1 MGVCQSQED
10 KELQSKTKAID
21 KELMQGHMAQQKVV
35 KLLLLGAGECGKSTV
50 LKQMRILH
58 DHGFSEDE
66 MQKQKAVCYN
76 NTVQAMAQILRGM
89 NQLNIPFSNPNHES
103 DARFVL
109 DTIKR
114 GEESDP
120 FTEELTRSL
129 LNLWKDKA
137 VSQVAVSRGNEFQL
151 VESATHFLD
160 SIERVASADYKPTEQ
175 DILLSRIKTTGI
187 VEVKFKM
194 KNVDFRVFDVGG
206 QRSERKKWIHCFED
220 VNAIIFIAAISEY
233 DQVLFEDEQRMVE
246 SMRLFES
253 ICNSRWFINTSMIL
267 FLNKKD
273 LFLEKIKRISIKI
286 AFSDYKGPNTY
297 DDQVKYIEEKFEGLN
312 ANPDKTIY
320 IHQTCATDTN
330 QVQMIL
336 DSVIDMII
344 QANLQGCAMFNPKAY
359 YFTLLIFCTL
369 LLCHITNGQTVN
381 KVSPCLEN
389 CLVPMVCDILDTAAK
404 CSQKCGPQDQSH
416 FFQYTT
422 FYRIHCIEMEEA
434 LEDHLDCLKEAS
446 YKADVHCRGK
456 CTQKTDDNKLAK
468 EERQRNVCKSVEC
481 STVCYYK
488 EFTHSCPCSS
498 DLLLKINER
507 LADEMKRLLLQS
519 AYDRL
524 DPQCQRIHNSKYMK
538 NRLLESTSKK

>member
-1 MGVCQSQED
+1 MGVCQSQEE
-10 KELQSKTKAID
+10 KELQNKTKQID
-21 KELMQGHMAQQKVV
+21 RELMQGHMAQQKVV

-58 DHGFSEDE
+58 DHGFSEEE
-66 MQKQKAVCYN
+66 MQKQKSVCYN

-89 NQLNIPFSNPNHES
+89 NQLNIPFNNPNLEA
-103 DARFVL
+103 DARLVL
-109 DTIKR
+109 DVIKR

-120 FTEELTRSL
+120 FTEELTRAL
-129 LNLWKDKA
+129 VKLWNDRA
-137 VSQVAVSRGNEFQL
+137 VCETAVSRGNEYQL
-151 VESATHFLD
+151 VESAMHFLN
-160 SIERVASADYKPTEQ
+160 SIERMAAADYKPTEQ

-233 DQVLFEDEQRMVE
+233 DQVLFEDETTNRMVE

-273 LFLEKIKRISIKI
+273 LFLDKIKRVSIKI
-286 AFSDYKGPNTY
+286 AFADYKGPNTY

-344 QANLQGCAMFNPKAY
+344 QANLQGCGLY
-359 YFTLLIFCTL
+359 
-369 LLCHITNGQTVN
+369 
-381 KVSPCLEN
+381 
-389 CLVPMVCDILDTAAK
+389 
-404 CSQKCGPQDQSH
+404 
-416 FFQYTT
+416 
-422 FYRIHCIEMEEA
+422 
-434 LEDHLDCLKEAS
+434 
-446 YKADVHCRGK
+446 
-456 CTQKTDDNKLAK
+456 
-468 EERQRNVCKSVEC
+468 
-481 STVCYYK
+481 
-488 EFTHSCPCSS
+488 
-498 DLLLKINER
+498 
-507 LADEMKRLLLQS
+507 
-519 AYDRL
+519 
-524 DPQCQRIHNSKYMK
+524 
-538 NRLLESTSKK
+538 